1 MLQKSTIQF
10 LQNLQKNNHK
20 TWMDANKKAY
30 ENAKADWEQ
39 MVGDVIKGLS
49 KTEPALQDL
58 LPKNCTFRMNR
69 DVRFSKNKEPYKC
82 NFGASIKIGGK
93 KSPYAGYYF
102 HVEPGASFVGGGFY
116 MPEAP
121 VLSKIRQEID
131 YDLAT
136 FKKIINNK
144 KFTTV
149 YTNGISTNVSL
160 VNIPKGYAPDNAA
173 SAYLKLKS
181 FIAVASI
188 KNEELHDKAIGKK
201 VIDSMAALKPFLD
214 FLNRAVVEIE

>member
-1 MLQKSTIQF
+1 M
-10 LQNLQKNNHK
+10 NV
-20 TWMDANKKAY
+20 NKKAY

-39 MVGDVIKGLS
+39 MVGDVIKGVS

-93 KSPYAGYYF
+93 KSTYAGYYF

-131 YDLAT
+131 YDLAI

-149 YTNGISTNVSL
+149 YTNGISTKETALPSWLAKTKLGGVPPWLSCAL
-160 VNIPKGYAPDNAA
+160 AQKPRAAKSSIRVILLFMVNQ
-173 SAYLKLKS
+173 YL
-181 FIAVASI
+181 
-188 KNEELHDKAIGKK
+188 
-201 VIDSMAALKPFLD
+201 
-214 FLNRAVVEIE
+214 